1 MKSSKFSLNAVLPET
16 QAPAHLARN
25 LIETTLRDAIL
36 DGRLV
41 SGTPLRQE
49 ELASL
54 FGVSRMPVR
63 EALRQLEAQALIQ
76 IVPHKGAVVTQL
88 SGDDAVETYALR
100 LLLEPEVLRQSIPH
114 LQAEDFAEARAHIS
128 AMETE
133 TDLASLGRL
142 NRLFHLSLYRRAQN
156 RKLLRLVD
164 NELQEEERF
173 LRFHLSALGLEEM
186 AQDDHLALVALA
198 EAGDCPGAMAVLGRH
213 LHQAST
219 TIKHYLD
226 KRMTS

>member
-1 MKSSKFSLNAVLPET
+1 MTPPKFSLNDLLP
-16 QAPAHLARN
+16 QAQIPTHLARN

-88 SGDDAVETYALR
+88 NRDDAVETYALR
-100 LLLEPEVLRQSIPH
+100 LLLEPEALRLSIPH
-114 LQAEDFAEARAHIS
+114 LRAEDFAEARSHIC
-128 AMETE
+128 AMQNE

-142 NRLFHLSLYRRAQN
+142 NRLFHRSLYRRAN
-156 RKLLRLVD
+156 NSKLLRLID

-173 LRFHLSALGLEEM
+173 LRFHLKAMGLSEM
-186 AQDDHLALVALA
+186 AQDDHQALVALA
-198 EAGDCPGAMAVLGRH
+198 ETRDSEAAAAVLCRH
-213 LHQAST
+213 LQQASN
-219 TIKHYLD
+219 TIKQYLD
-226 KRMTS
+226 NRMTR